1 MHEVSFLSDLPHDVQ
16 TDLSDRLIS
25 KTHSKD
31 EFIFHQGDEGA
42 SLYLI
47 KTGEIKISSLS
58 IDGRESILA
67 ILWPGDTFGEL
78 ALFDSKPRSTDAVCR
93 SGCEIL
99 SLSNENF
106 WQSLDSHPAAYR
118 GVLKM
123 MSLRLR
129 QADQLIEDSAF
140 LDVPARLARVIL
152 RISQSEDHS
161 LGGNG
166 VVKVSQAELAGMV
179 GATREM
185 VNKSLRKLEAVGHIE
200 RHGKE
205 ILVKSSD
212 GLRSLLHG

>member
-1 MHEVSFLSDLPHDVQ
+1 MHEVSFLSDLPIDVQ
-16 TDLSDRLIS
+16 NDLSDRLIRKNYS
-25 KTHSKD
+25 KG
-31 EFIFHQGDEGA
+31 EFIFRQGDEGT

-47 KTGEIKISSLS
+47 KTGEVKISSLS
-58 IDGRESILA
+58 IEGRESILA

-78 ALFDSKPRSTDAVCR
+78 ALFDSKPRSTDAVSR
-93 SGCEIL
+93 SDCELL

-106 WQSLDSHPAAYR
+106 WQALDSHPAAYKR
-118 GVLKM
+118 VLEM

-140 LDVPARLARVIL
+140 LDVPARLARVLL
-152 RISQSEDHS
+152 RIAQNEDHS

-166 VVKVSQAELAGMV
+166 LVKVSQSELAGMV

-185 VNKSLRKLEAVGHIE
+185 VNKSLRKLEAVGHVE

-205 ILVKSSD
+205 ILVKSYD
-212 GLRSLLHG
+212 GLRSLIDH